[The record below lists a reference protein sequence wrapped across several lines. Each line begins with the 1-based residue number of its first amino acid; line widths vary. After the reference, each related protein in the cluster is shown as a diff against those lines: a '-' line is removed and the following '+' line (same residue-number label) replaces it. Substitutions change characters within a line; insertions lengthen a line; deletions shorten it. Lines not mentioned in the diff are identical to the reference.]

1 MADPNRKTDETLLV
15 CTCQGTMTIDGSELA
30 AKLGRE
36 RPLTIHTALCR
47 TGIGAFETAL
57 QGNAVH
63 VACTQEAPLFR
74 EVADENG
81 KGETTLRFTN
91 IRETAGWSDAGRAA
105 LPKMAALLAE
115 ASYASTPAAVVTLE
129 SKGLCLVYGAGEVA
143 LDAARKLGQRLDV
156 TVLLTDAADALPPAV
171 ITQPI
176 ARGRIRTL
184 RGHLGAFD
192 VEIDGFAAAEPSSRS
207 ALTFGPPR
215 DGTRTRCDLLLD
227 LSGGAP
233 HFSEPHP
240 RDGYVHADPA
250 DPAAVALALFTL
262 SDLVGEFEKPR
273 YVSYDAATC
282 VHARSRKTGC
292 TRCLD
297 ACPVGA
303 ITPNEDHVAI
313 DAAICGGCGM
323 CAAVCPTG
331 AVSYAYPQRK
341 DVFGRA
347 RVLVEAYRSAGG
359 TRPVLLLHDERH
371 GREMINALA
380 RFGRGLP
387 AHVLP
392 LALNSVHL
400 AGHDQLAALLAL
412 GVERIVLL
420 VPPKTADELAPLEQQ
435 SALVAAFLEGLGY
448 AGPRVQIVV
457 EHDPDVLGELLYG
470 LAPLPP
476 MPSHPAFALG
486 SKRELARTALAVLH
500 DHAPTPRPLLALP
513 KGAPYGRIVIDTA
526 GCTLCLACVGACPTG
541 ALGENPDRPE
551 VRFTEAACVQ
561 CGICA
566 ATCPESVIRL
576 DARYDFTTDCM
587 TPRTLH
593 TEEPFNCIKCGKP
606 FGTKSSIERVA
617 SRLKGHSMFQGADNL
632 ALIEMCD
639 TCRIVTMSE
648 RQDNPLRGPDRP
660 RVRTTEDYLAE
671 AARKPARKPDDFIG

>member
-1 MADPNRKTDETLLV
+1 MA
-15 CTCQGTMTIDGSELA
+15 IDGAALA
-30 AKLGRE
+30 TKLGRTG
-36 RPLTIHTALCR
+36 PLTIHTALCR
-47 TGIGAFETAL
+47 GGIGAFETAL
-57 QGNAVH
+57 GGGAVH

-74 EVADENG
+74 EVADEQG
-81 KGETTLRFTN
+81 KGDAALRFTS
-91 IRETAGWSDAGRAA
+91 IRETAGWSEDGRAA
-105 LPKMAALLAE
+105 LPKMAALIAAAGHE
-115 ASYASTPAAVVTLE
+115 PTPAAVLTLQ
-129 SKGLCLVYGAGEVA
+129 SKGLCLVYGAGEIA
-143 LDAARKLGQRLDV
+143 LEAARKLGQRLDV
-156 TVLLTDAADALPPAV
+156 TVLLTDAGDALPPAV

-192 VEIDGFAAAEPSSRS
+192 VEMTGFSAAEPSSRA
-207 ALTFGPPR
+207 ALAFGPPR
-215 DGTRTRCDLLLD
+215 DGTRTRCDLVLD
-227 LSGGAP
+227 LSGGTPYFA
-233 HFSEPHP
+233 EPHP

-250 DPAAVALALFTL
+250 DPAAIAHALFTL
-262 SDLVGEFEKPR
+262 GDMVGEFEKPR
-273 YVSYDAATC
+273 YVGYDAAIC

-303 ITPNEDHVAI
+303 ITPDDDHVAI
-313 DAAICGGCGM
+313 DPAICGGCGM

-341 DVFGRA
+341 DVYARA
-347 RVLVEAYRSAGG
+347 RLLVETYLAAGG
-359 TRPVLLLHDERH
+359 ARPILLLHDEQH
-371 GREMINALA
+371 GRDLIDALA

-420 VPPKTADELAPLEQQ
+420 VPPKTAAELAPLEQQ
-435 SALVAAFLEGLGY
+435 IGLVAAIVDGLGY
-448 AGPRVQIVV
+448 AGGRISVVV
-457 EHDPDVLGELLYG
+457 EHDPDLLGDALRA

-476 MPSHPAFALG
+476 MPKQFAFATG
-486 SKRELARTALAVLH
+486 SKRELARTALAALH
-500 DHAPTPRPLLALP
+500 AHAPAPRPVLELP
-513 KGAPYGRIVIDTA
+513 KGAPYGRVVIDTA

-541 ALGENPDRPE
+541 ALTENPDRPE

-566 ATCPESVIRL
+566 ATCPETVVRL
-576 DARYDFTTDCM
+576 EARYDFTTDGM

-593 TEEPFNCIKCGKP
+593 TEEPFHCVKCGKA

-617 SRLKGHSMFQGADNL
+617 SRLKGHSMFQGPDKL

-648 RQDNPLRGPDRP
+648 RQDNPMRGPERP
-660 RVRTTEDYLAE
+660 RVRTTEDYLTE
-671 AARKPARKPDDFIG
+671 AAGKPARKPGDFIS